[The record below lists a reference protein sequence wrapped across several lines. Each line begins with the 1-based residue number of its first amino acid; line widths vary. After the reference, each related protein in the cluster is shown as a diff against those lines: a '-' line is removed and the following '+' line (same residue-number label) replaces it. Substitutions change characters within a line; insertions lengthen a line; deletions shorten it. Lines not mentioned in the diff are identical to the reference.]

1 MEMVSIKISVP
12 KGMAALVDELDPEM
26 EFERNAMMLYPF
38 IQNVTISYGRAAEL
52 LGVNKLDLIEFYNR
66 MGMPYLRPTEE
77 DLDEELA
84 AYRAYKMRA
93 AV

>member
-1 MEMVSIKISVP
+1 MRECASAGGLYSITEVFSVI
-12 KGMAALVDELDPEM
+12 E
-26 EFERNAMMLYPF
+26 Y
-38 IQNVTISYGRAAEL
+38 
-52 LGVNKLDLIEFYNR
+52 NKLDLIEFYNK
-66 MGMPYLRPTEE
+66 MGLPYLRPTEE